1 MGLPLKSSDVVP
13 DEESMSSDGGVLLLM
28 VEAAADGSVHPRF
41 LDQGFHRG
49 VGMNELVSGVEWGRC
64 DRGMW
69 GPADRIGGLIFF
81 FFAARLAHVGSAGS
95 IGRRGDRVHYRSVG
109 SYAEH
114 LIYIYIYIPPCLYVL
129 FTKYQRTVIQRLLIL
144 SLRRS
149 VHLMR
154 HLTAGRYVQTTCFDF
169 NLLTCIVRTVAG
181 Y

>member
-81 FFAARLAHVGSAGS
+81 FCRTARSRGLGWFDRPQ
-95 IGRRGDRVHYRSVG
+95 GRSG
-109 SYAEH
+109 A
-114 LIYIYIYIPPCLYVL
+114 LP
-129 FTKYQRTVIQRLLIL
+129 F
-144 SLRRS
+144 
-149 VHLMR
+149 
-154 HLTAGRYVQTTCFDF
+154 GRELC
-169 NLLTCIVRTVAG
+169 
-181 Y
+181 

>member
-81 FFAARLAHVGSAGS
+81 FLPHGSLTWARLVRSAAGEIGCITVRSGAMLS
-95 IGRRGDRVHYRSVG
+95 I
-109 SYAEH
+109 
-114 LIYIYIYIPPCLYVL
+114 
-129 FTKYQRTVIQRLLIL
+129 
-144 SLRRS
+144 
-149 VHLMR
+149 
-154 HLTAGRYVQTTCFDF
+154 
-169 NLLTCIVRTVAG
+169 
-181 Y
+181 